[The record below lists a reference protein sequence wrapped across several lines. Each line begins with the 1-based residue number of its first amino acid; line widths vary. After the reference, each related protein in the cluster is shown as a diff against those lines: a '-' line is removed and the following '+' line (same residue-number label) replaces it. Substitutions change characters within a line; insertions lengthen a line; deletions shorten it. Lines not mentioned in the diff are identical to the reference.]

1 MRITSDGTASERL
14 LGRDDDLRSSDC
26 AELPKL
32 FDALQTR

>member
-1 MRITSDGTASERL
+1 MWITSDGSTSERL
-14 LGRDDDLRSSDC
+14 LLRDDNLRPSNW